1 MARLWAVGQS
11 INQIKS
17 NQTRVQI
24 LVGTRDVSLLCNIWR
39 GSGPTQTFLRV
50 KLLVCEVDYSHLVL
64 TLGMNGGILLLPPY
78 AFMSWTGATL
88 LYVHD

>member
-11 INQIKS
+11 
-17 NQTRVQI
+17 RVQI

-39 GSGPTQTFLRV
+39 GSGPNQPFLRV

-64 TLGMNGGILLLPPY
+64 SLAMNGGILLLPHMLSCHGQEELC
-78 AFMSWTGATL
+78 FMFMTDFMKFAIIQ
-88 LYVHD
+88 